1 MKRNYWDLFWA
12 LVGVFIVTINLS
24 MGKDTKNFFGIEMN
38 AWIYRAIWIIFAI
51 VNFRK
56 FLYPKQTEE

>member
-12 LVGVFIVTINLS
+12 LVGVFIVTINLII
-24 MGKDTKNFFGIEMN
+24 GKDTKSFFGIEMN
-38 AWIYRAIWIIFAI
+38 AWIYRAIWTIFAI

-56 FLYPKQTEE
+56 FLNPKQTEE